1 MGLGKFA
8 KSLGSKAK
16 GVAKSVGGS
25 FQGGAKKFGVG
36 AKKFGKQFGQ
46 AAQGFARST
55 PLGGLLPGGGSS
67 GGGDLGS
74 RAKAAR
80 GLVRRSRQA
89 GAGSLSTMNE
99 EDIT

>member
-1 MGLGKFA
+1 MGLR
-8 KSLGSKAK
+8 KSLKRIGGKAQ

-25 FQGGAKKFGVG
+25 FQGGAKKFGAG
-36 AKKFGKQFGQ
+36 AKKFGKQLGA

-55 PLGGLLPGGGSS
+55 PLGGMLPGGGS
-67 GGGDLGS
+67 GGGGGYLGS
-74 RAKAAR
+74 RATAAR

-99 EDIT
+99 EDV